1 MVKEELLKK
10 CTFKDVIICET
21 AGVSSL
27 YASDGGII
35 VVV

>member
-1 MVKEELLKK
+1 VKEELMKRCVLKEI
-10 CTFKDVIICET
+10 FICNT

-27 YASDGGII
+27 YANDGGII